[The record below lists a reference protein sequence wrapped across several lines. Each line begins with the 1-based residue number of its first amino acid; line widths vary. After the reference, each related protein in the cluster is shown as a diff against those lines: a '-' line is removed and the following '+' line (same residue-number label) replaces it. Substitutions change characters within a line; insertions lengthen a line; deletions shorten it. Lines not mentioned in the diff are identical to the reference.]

1 MIPEAVQGTYKITAS
16 TDKGEKVSHSFKI
29 KEYGELQIPP
39 NSVPN
44 ENSNW
49 SLTFYFILFFYF
61 ALVLPKF
68 EVKVSLPSVITILDR
83 EVAITIC
90 GK

>member
-16 TDKGEKVSHSFKI
+16 TEKGEKVSHSFKI

-44 ENSNW
+44 ENFELIFNI
-49 SLTFYFILFFYF
+49 LFYFIFLFCFSF
-61 ALVLPKF
+61 A
-68 EVKVSLPSVITILDR
+68 KV
-83 EVAITIC
+83 
-90 GK
+90 